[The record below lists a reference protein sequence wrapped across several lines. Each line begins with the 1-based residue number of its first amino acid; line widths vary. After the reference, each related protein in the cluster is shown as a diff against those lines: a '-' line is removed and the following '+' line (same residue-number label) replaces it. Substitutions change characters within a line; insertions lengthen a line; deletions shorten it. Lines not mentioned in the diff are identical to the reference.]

1 MNMEQIIAEK
11 TLSEAVSQF
20 EAVRSGT
27 ISLFRIKGFSLQEA
41 TEKVDNAIKKLHKG
55 YEPLLEKLE
64 KETDRICEDIKGL
77 PDKEKGEIGLNMLLE
92 VVNREDLKMK
102 KTIKTAINKSTKN
115 NPITRAELCEMTGLS
130 DRIVRRIIADL
141 REEGNWII
149 NRGNGYYR
157 GRSESDRKYLI
168 ADYNSR
174 ITKMAKTVR
183 ALESHVRGQINVL

>member
-1 MNMEQIIAEK
+1 
-11 TLSEAVSQF
+11 
-20 EAVRSGT
+20 
-27 ISLFRIKGFSLQEA
+27 
-41 TEKVDNAIKKLHKG
+41 
-55 YEPLLEKLE
+55 
-64 KETDRICEDIKGL
+64 
-77 PDKEKGEIGLNMLLE
+77 
-92 VVNREDLKMK
+92 MK

-115 NPITRAELCEMTGLS
+115 NPITRAELCNITGLS

-174 ITKMAKTVR
+174 ISKMAKTVK
-183 ALESHVRGQINVL
+183 ALENKVGGQYELLQ

>member
-1 MNMEQIIAEK
+1 
-11 TLSEAVSQF
+11 
-20 EAVRSGT
+20 
-27 ISLFRIKGFSLQEA
+27 
-41 TEKVDNAIKKLHKG
+41 
-55 YEPLLEKLE
+55 
-64 KETDRICEDIKGL
+64 
-77 PDKEKGEIGLNMLLE
+77 
-92 VVNREDLKMK
+92 MK

-115 NPITRAELCEMTGLS
+115 SPITRVELCRMTGLS

-183 ALESHVRGQINVL
+183 DLESHVRGQINVL

>member
-1 MNMEQIIAEK
+1 
-11 TLSEAVSQF
+11 
-20 EAVRSGT
+20 
-27 ISLFRIKGFSLQEA
+27 
-41 TEKVDNAIKKLHKG
+41 
-55 YEPLLEKLE
+55 
-64 KETDRICEDIKGL
+64 
-77 PDKEKGEIGLNMLLE
+77 
-92 VVNREDLKMK
+92 MK
-102 KTIKTAINKSTKN
+102 KTIKKAINKSTKN
-115 NPITRAELCEMTGLS
+115 HPITRAELCRMTGLS

-157 GRSESDRKYLI
+157 GRSESDRKCLI